1 MEVSKMK
8 RLTVSLDDETI
19 RKLEILAKKDNRSL
33 SELVRVAVT
42 SYYEIVQ
49 KETKPEHFGEFLDL
63 LTSREHV
70 AVDLGLWVAI
80 TDELNERAS
89 DNFWNLVRKV
99 GEEYGIQFKERG
111 IKNLSEMFRLLEL
124 ENWAKVKEISE
135 NIYTLILVGR
145 NETKLVRSFLEGL
158 FNALNIDAEISE
170 GLRKLFVKLRK

>member
-1 MEVSKMK
+1 MEVSRMK

-33 SELVRVAVT
+33 SELVRAAVT
-42 SYYEIVQ
+42 SYYDLIQ
-49 KETKPEHFGEFLDL
+49 KEAKPEHFGEFLDL

-80 TDELNERAS
+80 TDELNEKAS
-89 DNFWNLVRKV
+89 DNFWNLVKKV
-99 GEEYGIQFKERG
+99 GEEYGIQFRERG
-111 IKNLSEMFRLLEL
+111 INNLSEALRFLEL
-124 ENWAKVKEISE
+124 ENWAKVKEVSS

-158 FNALNIDAEISE
+158 FSAMNINAEMSE
-170 GLRKLFVKLRK
+170 GLRKLFVKIR

>member
-1 MEVSKMK
+1 MEVSRMK

-19 RKLEILAKKDNRSL
+19 RKLETLAKKDNRSL
-33 SELVRVAVT
+33 SELVRAAIT

-49 KETKPEHFGEFLDL
+49 KEAKPERFGEFLDL

-111 IKNLSEMFRLLEL
+111 LNNLSEMLRFLEL
-124 ENWAKVKEISE
+124 ENWVKVREISE

-145 NETKLVRSFLEGL
+145 NETKLVRYFLEGL
-158 FNALNIDAEISE
+158 FSAVGIKAEISE
-170 GLRKLFVKLRK
+170 GLRKLFIKLR